1 MKNIFFIDGP
11 QMSGKSTLI
20 EFLEKTTKGLVY
32 KFDFSEFFK
41 NFNLD
46 KSKDIW
52 GFQIG
57 KDFAILSL
65 LEKINSNQK
74 IFIDRGP
81 FSSIYYSLL
90 FNRQKEEIVLKY
102 FDYLKKYKFSYI
114 FILPLNRKKMKRVK
128 KDGFDGLDEDYN
140 KEIIEKINKISKDK
154 EIKFKVFYNDFS
166 KSIEENGKKLKEI
179 IEDEHF
185 GNTN

>member
-1 MKNIFFIDGP
+1 M
-11 QMSGKSTLI
+11 
-20 EFLEKTTKGLVY
+20 
-32 KFDFSEFFK
+32 
-41 NFNLD
+41 
-46 KSKDIW
+46 
-52 GFQIG
+52 
-57 KDFAILSL
+57 
-65 LEKINSNQK
+65 
-74 IFIDRGP
+74 
-81 FSSIYYSLL
+81 
-90 FNRQKEEIVLKY
+90 
-102 FDYLKKYKFSYI
+102 KKYKFSYI